1 MCPVTRQLPGGR
13 PTGADGP
20 SGGTRRTAGPAG
32 TRPADTG
39 TADARAAESG
49 SAKRGPA
56 ETGPPETALA
66 ETEWPPEGEGQ
77 LPFSLRIG
85 VTGHRQL
92 PDPAAL
98 LPAVRTAIQGLVE
111 RFLGPGA
118 EPALLVVSALAEGA
132 DRLVATEVLAGPDAT
147 LEASLPLPPAEYLGD
162 FTGDASK
169 AEFNDLL
176 GRAASVWL
184 ARPGASRDEA
194 YERAGRHV
202 VDRADVLVALWDGEP
217 PRGRG
222 GTATIV
228 AYAREQG
235 VPVAWVPTS
244 GPEAPVYWY
253 DRERAA
259 HVEQAAEDFRRYN
272 SAAIPEFT
280 ARAHTERDRLE
291 PAPADPLAPAC
302 ASVASWIIPYFVRAD
317 VLATRLERIFR
328 LTNWTMFLAAAA
340 AVFVVAVQV
349 TVWPQLNWIAAAE
362 VALLLLLVA
371 APLVSRRQKVL
382 DRWISYRFLAE
393 RLRSTYFLAL
403 AGAGERSGRGELRER
418 SAYLSDPT
426 EVWIQ
431 RAMEEVMAR
440 RPEVGLGP
448 ADAVSLRDYLSER
461 WIGAQIRYHEG
472 SARRQGAWDS
482 RLFAATGVLFLITAV
497 AAFLHLLG
505 WGEHHGE
512 ASQFGLL
519 LIVLSICVP
528 AIGAAVHG
536 IRTQSEFRRH
546 CQRYERMAGLLRQL
560 DADMSH
566 AGSIEEIHE
575 IAADAEQLMRA
586 ENSDW
591 FGVMRFHD
599 VELITLTPPAP
610 SAPSLAVHPPPRH
623 RDHGLAV
630 AMATAIP

>member
-1 MCPVTRQLPGGR
+1 M
-13 PTGADGP
+13 
-20 SGGTRRTAGPAG
+20 
-32 TRPADTG
+32 
-39 TADARAAESG
+39 
-49 SAKRGPA
+49 
-56 ETGPPETALA
+56 
-66 ETEWPPEGEGQ
+66 EWPPEGEGQ

-92 PDPAAL
+92 ADPAAL
-98 LPAVRTAIQGLVE
+98 LPAVRAAIQGLIE

-132 DRLVATEVLAGPDAT
+132 DRLVATEVLTGPDAT
-147 LEASLPLPPAEYLGD
+147 LEASLPLPPGEYLGD

-176 GRAASVWL
+176 GRAASVWM
-184 ARPGASRDEA
+184 ARPGTSRDEA

-202 VDRADVLVALWDGEP
+202 VDRADVLIALWDGEP

-244 GPEAPVYWY
+244 GPDAPVFWY

-259 HVEQAAEDFRRYN
+259 HVEEAAEDFRRYN
-272 SAAIPEFT
+272 AAAIPEFT
-280 ARAHTERDRLE
+280 ARARTERGRLE

-302 ASVASWIIPYFVRAD
+302 ASVAGWIIPYFVRAD
-317 VLATRLERIFR
+317 VLATRLERVFR

-340 AVFVVAVQV
+340 AVVVVAVQV

-431 RAMEEVMAR
+431 RALEEVMSR

-448 ADAVSLRDYLSER
+448 ADVAALRDYLSER
-461 WIGAQIRYHEG
+461 WVGAQIRYHEG
-472 SARRQGAWDS
+472 TARRQGAWDS

-560 DADMSH
+560 DADMSR
-566 AGSIEEIHE
+566 AGSMEEIRE

-599 VELITLTPPAP
+599 VELITLTPSAP

-623 RDHGLAV
+623 RDHGITV
-630 AMATAIP
+630 ALTPAIP

>member
-1 MCPVTRQLPGGR
+1 
-13 PTGADGP
+13 
-20 SGGTRRTAGPAG
+20 
-32 TRPADTG
+32 
-39 TADARAAESG
+39 
-49 SAKRGPA
+49 
-56 ETGPPETALA
+56 
-66 ETEWPPEGEGQ
+66 
-77 LPFSLRIG
+77 

-92 PDPAAL
+92 TDPTALVPAIRAA
-98 LPAVRTAIQGLVE
+98 IEGLIE

-118 EPALLVVSALAEGA
+118 DPALLVVSALAEGA
-132 DRLVATEVLAGPDAT
+132 DRLVATEVLAVPRAA
-147 LEASLPLPPAEYLGD
+147 LEAALPLPPAQYADDFSGD
-162 FTGDASK
+162 VSK
-169 AEFNDLL
+169 AEFSELL
-176 GRAASVWL
+176 GRAESVWL
-184 ARPGASRDEA
+184 ARSTGTRDEA

-202 VDRADVLVALWDGEP
+202 VDRADVLIALWDGEP

-222 GTATIV
+222 GTATV
-228 AYAREQG
+228 VEYAREQG

-244 GPEAPVYWY
+244 APGTPVYWY

-259 HVEQAAEDFRRYN
+259 HVEEAAEDFRQYN
-272 SAAIPEFT
+272 AAAIPEFT
-280 ARAHTERDRLE
+280 RRAATERDRLL
-291 PAPADPLAPAC
+291 PAPDDALAPAC
-302 ASVASWIIPYFVRAD
+302 ARVASWIIPYFVRAD

-340 AVFVVAVQV
+340 AVVVVAVQV
-349 TVWPQLNWIAAAE
+349 TVWPHLNWITAAE

-371 APLVSRRQKVL
+371 APLVSRRVRVL
-382 DRWISYRFLAE
+382 ERWISYRFLAE
-393 RLRSTYFLAL
+393 RLRSVYFLAL
-403 AGAGERSGRGELRER
+403 AGAGDRSGRGQPRER

-431 RAMEEVMAR
+431 RALEEVMAR

-448 ADAVSLRDYLSER
+448 AEVGPLRDYLSQR
-461 WIGAQIRYHEG
+461 WIGAQIRYHENT
-472 SARRQGAWDS
+472 ARRQGAWDG
-482 RLFAATGVLFLITAV
+482 RLFAATGVLFLITAI
-497 AAFLHLLG
+497 AAFFHLLG
-505 WGEHHGE
+505 WGEHHGD

-560 DADMSH
+560 GDDMSR
-566 AGSIEEIHE
+566 AGSIGEIHE

-599 VELITLTPPAP
+599 VELITLTSPAPPAP
-610 SAPSLAVHPPPRH
+610 PVRNLH
-623 RDHGLAV
+623 RDLTIGVALATPIV
-630 AMATAIP
+630 RSRKR

>member
-1 MCPVTRQLPGGR
+1 MTRQLPGGGR
-13 PTGADGP
+13 TG
-20 SGGTRRTAGPAG
+20 
-32 TRPADTG
+32 PADTRPDG
-39 TADARAAESG
+39 TGPADAGLAQAG
-49 SAKRGPA
+49 
-56 ETGPPETALA
+56 LA
-66 ETEWPPEGEGQ
+66 ETQWPPEGEGQ

-92 PDPAAL
+92 ADPDAL

-147 LEASLPLPPAEYLGD
+147 LEAALPLPPGEYVDD
-162 FTGDASK
+162 FSGEDSK
-169 AEFNDLL
+169 AEFSDLL

-202 VDRADVLVALWDGEP
+202 VDRADVLIALWDGEP

-222 GTATIV
+222 GTATVV

-244 GPEAPVYWY
+244 APATPVYWY
-253 DRERAA
+253 DRDRAA
-259 HVEQAAEDFRRYN
+259 HVEAAAEDFRQYN
-272 SAAIPEFT
+272 AAAIPEFA
-280 ARAHTERDRLE
+280 ARTWVERDRLQ
-291 PAPADPLAPAC
+291 PAKTDTLAPAC
-302 ASVASWIIPYFVRAD
+302 ARIASWITPYFVRAD

-340 AVFVVAVQV
+340 AVVVVAVQV

-371 APLVSRRQKVL
+371 APLVSKRRRVL

-403 AGAGERSGRGELRER
+403 AGAGDRSGRGELRER

-431 RAMEEVMAR
+431 RALEEVLAR
-440 RPEVGLGP
+440 RPDAGLGP
-448 ADAVSLRDYLSER
+448 ADVVPLRDYLSQH

-472 SARRQGAWDS
+472 TARRQGAWDS
-482 RLFAATGVLFLITAV
+482 RLFAATGVLFLITAI

-560 DADMSH
+560 DADMSR
-566 AGSIEEIHE
+566 AGSIAEIHE

-610 SAPSLAVHPPPRH
+610 SAPPTRRALLVI
-623 RDHGLAV
+623 
-630 AMATAIP
+630 MT